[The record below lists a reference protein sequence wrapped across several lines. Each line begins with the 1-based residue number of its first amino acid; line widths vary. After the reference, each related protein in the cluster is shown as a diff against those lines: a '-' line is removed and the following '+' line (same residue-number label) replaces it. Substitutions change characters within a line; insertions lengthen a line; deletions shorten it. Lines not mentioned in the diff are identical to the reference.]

1 MRADIYV
8 AMAQVEDRHWW
19 FRARRAICRHVLD
32 RANIPGGA
40 NILDAGSG
48 TGGNLGM
55 LSQYGNVFAMEMDG
69 HARALASSRS
79 IVRVEEGVL
88 PHSIPFAPQ
97 QFDLA
102 VMCDVLEHVDEDY
115 QTLVALG
122 KRLNAGGRLLITVP
136 AFQFLWS
143 RHDTLHHHKRRYRLG
158 QLKALLERAGYRV
171 TFASYI
177 NFWLFPLIAMVRLL
191 DRLSGSRADDTK
203 TEENAEL
210 TLPPAPVNSFLE
222 KVFSSERLLLGR
234 IRLPFGV
241 SILLLAQKI

>member
-32 RANIPGGA
+32 RANIPKGA

-55 LSQYGNVFAMEMDG
+55 LSEYGTVFAMEMDEQ
-69 HARALASSRS
+69 ARALASSRN
-79 IVRVEEGVL
+79 IVKVEEGML

-102 VMCDVLEHVDEDY
+102 AMCDVLEHVDEDY
-115 QTLVALG
+115 ETLVALG
-122 KRLNAGGRLLITVP
+122 KRLNPGGRLLITVP

-143 RHDTLHHHKRRYRLG
+143 QHDTLHHHKRRYRLG
-158 QLKALLERAGYRV
+158 ALKALVERAGYKV

-177 NFWLFPLIAMVRLL
+177 NFWLFPLIAVMRLL
-191 DRLSGSRADDTK
+191 DRLFGPKAADAK
-203 TEENAEL
+203 AEENAEL
-210 TLPPAPVNSFLE
+210 TLPPAPVNAFLE
-222 KVFSSERLLLGR
+222 KVFSSERLLLDR
-234 IRLPFGV
+234 IGLPFGV
-241 SILLLAQKI
+241 SILLLAQKN